1 TIDGK
6 DRTVLDDSDIA
17 AMLKSQISQG
27 KLHAVDDNT
36 LYVVFVG
43 PNVGVTNGD
52 ENSFTNFV
60 GYHNVTKD
68 SSGNKI
74 FYAVIL
80 DPTGHPGHPPLGPPT
95 SPPTPQSHPA
105 VASHE
110 TAEAAPPPT
119 LTEGWRAR
127 DSPAP
132 LLGDEIGDTPQHAP
146 REGTAT
152 GFALDGYAV
161 QK

>member
-74 FYAVIL
+74 FYAVIV
-80 DPTGHPGHPPLGPPT
+80 DPTGSAGSHPRGAPT
-95 SPPTPQSHPA
+95 SLSNPQSDTV

-110 TAEAAPPPT
+110 TAEAATDPT
-119 LTEGWRAR
+119 LTDGWRDR
-127 DSPAP
+127 DSSDTTF
-132 LLGDEIGDTPQHAP
+132 GDEIGDIPQHALP
-146 REGTAT
+146 DGTAT